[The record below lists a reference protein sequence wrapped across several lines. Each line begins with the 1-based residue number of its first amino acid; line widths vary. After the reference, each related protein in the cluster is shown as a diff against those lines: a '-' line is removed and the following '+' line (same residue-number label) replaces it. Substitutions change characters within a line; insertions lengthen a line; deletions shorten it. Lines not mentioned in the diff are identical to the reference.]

1 MRQALYCIR
10 VPQWDWASAAR
21 GRNLL
26 DSMSLVYWLSSRS
39 SHASLLLW
47 DHLPNKLLAFEY
59 SAQGQIPG
67 EHQLRYIQSHCL
79 GDTTWGLI
87 SLKHSPAPLALSV
100 FVSVSVSLSLSL
112 SVSLRFPSG
121 PTPAP
126 ARNRWVRSSQSALIF
141 H

>member
-1 MRQALYCIR
+1 MVGNYSVSLPLCWDNFEAGSILYSR
-10 VPQWDWASAAR
+10 VPQWDWASAVR

-67 EHQLRYIQSHCL
+67 EPQLRYIQSHCL

-87 SLKHSPAPLALSV
+87 SLKHSPAPLALSG
-100 FVSVSVSLSLSL
+100 FVSLSLSL
-112 SVSLRFPSG
+112 SFCLSPFP
-121 PTPAP
+121 
-126 ARNRWVRSSQSALIF
+126 
-141 H
+141 